1 MKKAVCIGLTMI
13 ICLFALSACTTL
25 PAKSGGQTVDL
36 YAEPQQVEATLPEK
50 KQTQPG
56 LYLTAKE
63 AYTLWLKSPQTI
75 HIIDC
80 RTPEEYAFVG
90 HAPMA
95 VNIPR
100 KFLEYTWDGEENKY
114 KMTENP
120 DFVAAIQRRF
130 EPNETLLFLCRSGG
144 RSAQSVNAVYDAG
157 FKKVYNIIDGFEGDK
172 VKDSASYYDGKRMR
186 NGWKNAGLPW
196 TYKLK
201 PGQVHLSDK

>member
-13 ICLFALSACTTL
+13 ICLFSLSACTTL
-25 PAKSGGQTVDL
+25 PARSGGQTVDL

-50 KQTQPG
+50 KHTKPG
-56 LYLTAKE
+56 LYLTSKE
-63 AYTLWLKSPQTI
+63 AYTLWLKSPETI

-80 RTPEEYAFVG
+80 RTPEEYVFVG

-100 KFLEYTWDGEENKY
+100 KFLEYTWDGEENEY
-114 KMTENP
+114 QMAENS
-120 DFVAAIQRRF
+120 DFVAAIQQRF
-130 EPNETLLFLCRSGG
+130 EPSDTLLFMCRSGG
-144 RSAQSVNAVYDAG
+144 RSAQSVDAVYEAG
-157 FKKVYNIIDGFEGDK
+157 FKRVYNIIDGFEGDK

-201 PGQVHLSDK
+201 PGQVHLSDQ